1 MSLET
6 TTFTAKGCCPICESA
21 ILSIVDMDAVKNAN
35 WEQFNEQLTVKYLSK
50 QITMEKLQRIVSS
63 EGYDT
68 DLFLAPDSIYFA
80 LPKCCQ
86 YRD

>member
-6 TTFTAKGCCPICESA
+6 TTFTAKGCCPTCELA
-21 ILSIVDMDAVKNAN
+21 ILDAVDMDAVKSAS
-35 WEQFNEQLTVKYLSK
+35 WEQFEGQLTVKYFSK
-50 QITMEKLQRIVSS
+50 EITKEKLQMIVSS